1 MGDSSHLHH
10 LHLYGLEKISGHRD
24 VEAHAFSNG
33 RYKVRIEPHDG
44 KDHSHDEPTEHSYVM
59 KTDAIQKRD
68 EYGLGSEDTVKKK
81 GREKWMK
88 IEDKADEINE

>member
-10 LHLYGLEKISGHRD
+10 LHLYELEKISGHRD

-44 KDHSHDEPTEHSYVM
+44 KDHSHDEPTEHSLIMIKDGY
-59 KTDAIQKRD
+59 QRRE
-68 EYGLGSEDTVKKK
+68 EYGLGKEDTSKRK
-81 GREKWMK
+81 GKEKG
-88 IEDKADEINE
+88 DEIKEFDSVEDW